1 MYLSKKFDHFSK
13 NLVDSS
19 VDNSITQLNKISEE
33 KFIRI
38 WKTVLGNQIGNSP
51 GLIALFWVSK
61 HGQ

>member
-33 KFIRI
+33 RSLLEFGKR
-38 WKTVLGNQIGNSP
+38 G
-51 GLIALFWVSK
+51 
-61 HGQ
+61 